1 MKTDFKMSVAAD
13 WLEIDNVYTA
23 SNKFFSSFNFDSN
36 NVDRATMVTCELVE
50 NAIKYGNFEKNK
62 TVDVVVKIKKK
73 KVTIIVKNPIG
84 KKSET
89 YLRELDKTVQWIRGF
104 QNSYEAYIERMKK
117 ISTEPM
123 SYLKSELGIVR
134 ITYEGQAII
143 DFFIQEEKML
153 NVSAV
158 LELK

>member
-1 MKTDFKMSVAAD
+1 MKTDFKMNVAAD
-13 WLEIDNVYTA
+13 WLEIDNVHTA
-23 SNKFFSSFNFDSN
+23 SNEFFSSFNFDSN

-62 TVDVVVKIKKK
+62 TIDVGVKIQKK

>member
-1 MKTDFKMSVAAD
+1 MKNDFKMNVAAN
-13 WLEIDNVYTA
+13 WIEIDNVYTA
-23 SNKFFSSFNFDSN
+23 SNKFFSSFKFDLN
-36 NVDRATMVTCELVE
+36 NIDRATMVTCELVE

-62 TVDVVVKIKKK
+62 TVDIGVKIQKKK
-73 KVTIIVKNPIG
+73 ATIIVKNPIG

-143 DFFIQEEKML
+143 DFFIQDEKML

-158 LELK
+158 LEIT